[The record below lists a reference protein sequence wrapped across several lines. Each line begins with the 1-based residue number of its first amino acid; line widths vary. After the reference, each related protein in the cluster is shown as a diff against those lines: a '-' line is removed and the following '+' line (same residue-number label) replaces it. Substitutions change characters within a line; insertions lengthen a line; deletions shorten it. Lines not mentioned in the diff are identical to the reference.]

1 MGNNHPGRHSSGG
14 RRGGGKFGFEH
25 SRDSIR
31 SPARRSGGHAGD
43 QPVSGDRLRVAGL
56 RRRLLRLVPE
66 KEPVKAVSAEDEIG
80 KVAGLCVKALLEFL
94 GHLVELLYRLA
105 TALIG
110 KIRAFLERTREA
122 RNNKNQLKEKEKY

>member
-1 MGNNHPGRHSSGG
+1 VGNNHPSRHSSGD

-25 SRDSIR
+25 TRDSVR
-31 SPARRSGGHAGD
+31 STTRREGGCAGD

-66 KEPVKAVSAEDEIG
+66 KEPVKAVGAEDEIG

-94 GHLVELLYRLA
+94 GHLALLLYRLT

-110 KIRAFLERTREA
+110 KIRGFVEERGST
-122 RNNKNQLKEKEKY
+122 RNNKNQLKEKEKN

>member
-1 MGNNHPGRHSSGG
+1 M
-14 RRGGGKFGFEH
+14 
-25 SRDSIR
+25 
-31 SPARRSGGHAGD
+31 
-43 QPVSGDRLRVAGL
+43 
-56 RRRLLRLVPE
+56 
-66 KEPVKAVSAEDEIG
+66 KADATEDTMG
-80 KVAGLCVKALLEFL
+80 KVAGLCIKALLEFL

>member
-1 MGNNHPGRHSSGG
+1 M
-14 RRGGGKFGFEH
+14 
-25 SRDSIR
+25 
-31 SPARRSGGHAGD
+31 
-43 QPVSGDRLRVAGL
+43 
-56 RRRLLRLVPE
+56 
-66 KEPVKAVSAEDEIG
+66 KAVSAEDEIG

-122 RNNKNQLKEKEKY
+122 RSNKNQLKEKEKY